1 MVTFSVGQSITVELC
16 VSRQLPLDIRVVMA
30 LTFLTP
36 THLVRTLPQDLVL
49 DLVFGYRG
57 NDCRNNVHYLNDGA
71 DIIYHTAS
79 IGIVFNLTTSCQ
91 SFYVEHSDDILCL
104 TINQHPKFPNVVAT
118 GQVATSPSIHVWDA
132 MTKQTLSVLR
142 CFHSGGVCSVS
153 FSEGKN
159 TLCAQT
165 GVEPRPHFKVLMSW
179 GFFFFFCSKG
189 AKVASRIGHTQRI
202 FVAEFRPDSDTHFV
216 SVGIQHVRF
225 WTLAGRA
232 LLSKKGVAD
241 LFSFQNNL
249 TFTGTISG
257 DVCVWKEHVLVR
269 IVAKAHTGPV
279 FTMYTTLRDG
289 LISSFFFIFLS
300 LLLSQGKILVGT
312 RNAEI
317 IEVGEKNAA
326 CNILVNGHMDG
337 PIWGLSTHP
346 SRDVFLSAAE
356 DGTVRLWDIPEKVG
370 ATPDFCH

>member
-1 MVTFSVGQSITVELC
+1 TQQKALASLHVLGFRTNDYDVLGFLGGFF
-16 VSRQLPLDIRVVMA
+16 RQLPLDIRVVMA

-165 GVEPRPHFKVLMSW
+165 G
-179 GFFFFFCSKG
+179 
-189 AKVASRIGHTQRI
+189 
-202 FVAEFRPDSDTHFV
+202 FRPDSDTHFV

-370 ATPDFCH
+370 GVDSAF